1 MQVIASLLL
10 SLATAQVDADVPSG
24 NPARTATATDPA
36 AAWLAGHA
44 DALLVFYR
52 ELHANPELSLEE
64 HATATTM
71 ATVLESVGFEVTP
84 GIGGTGVVGVLR
96 NGEGPTVL
104 VRCDMDALPIVE
116 RTGLPYA
123 STKSVEREDGGQ
135 VGVMH
140 ACGHD
145 VHMSVWAGTAS
156 ALAAARE
163 SWSGTLVFV
172 AQPAEELGMGAKAML
187 EDGLYERFPK
197 PDYALALHAKAEI
210 AAGKVGTVS
219 GWALANVDTVDIL
232 VRGEGGHG
240 SAPHRT
246 KDPIALAARIVM
258 GLQTIVSREVAPL
271 QPAVVT
277 VGSIHG
283 GTKHNI
289 IPNEVKMQLTV
300 RSYDPGVRQQLL
312 DAIVRTAEHEARAA
326 GFPEGILPVVEISDT
341 QETPATWNTPELV
354 VRVDAA
360 IERALGSGTI
370 VEAGQ
375 VMGAEDFGRY
385 GPAAGCPSYL
395 FWLGTSNPA
404 EIAAAE
410 AGAGPW
416 PPSVHTDRYGAPDPV
431 PVLDTGVRAM
441 TAAVLELLPVTD

>member
-1 MQVIASLLL
+1 MHVIASLLL
-10 SLATAQVDADVPSG
+10 AVAVPQTAERWLDAHPDDLLALY
-24 NPARTATATDPA
+24 TD
-36 AAWLAGHA
+36 
-44 DALLVFYR
+44 
-52 ELHANPELSLEE
+52 LHTHPELSLQE
-64 HATATTM
+64 HRSAALL
-71 ATVLESVGFEVTP
+71 AARLRESGFEVTE
-84 GIGGTGVVGVLR
+84 GVGGTGVVGVLR

-104 VRCDMDALPIVE
+104 LRCDMDALPIVE

-123 STKSVEREDGGQ
+123 SVVTAPGSEGGE

-145 VHMSVWAGTAS
+145 VHMSVWAGTAA
-156 ALAAARE
+156 ALAADRAA
-163 SWSGTLVFV
+163 WSGTLVMI

-187 EDGLYERFPK
+187 DDGLLERFPK

-312 DAIVRTAEHEARAA
+312 DAIERVAVNEGRAA
-326 GFPEGILPVVEISDT
+326 GFPEDLLPVVEVSDT

-354 VRVDAA
+354 ARVDAA
-360 IERALGSGTI
+360 IEARVGAGTI

-395 FWLGTSNPA
+395 FWLGTSDPA
-404 EIAAAE
+404 AIAAAE
-410 AGAGPW
+410 AGEGPW
-416 PPSVHTDRYGAPDPV
+416 PPSVHTDRYGAPEPA
-431 PVLDTGVRAM
+431 PVLTTGVRAM
-441 TAAVLELLPVTD
+441 CAAVLELAPPRAG

>member
-1 MQVIASLLL
+1 MILAAL
-10 SLATAQVDADVPSG
+10 SLFMLPQS
-24 NPARTATATDPA
+24 PA
-36 AAWLAGHA
+36 AAWLENNL
-44 DALLVFYR
+44 DALTATYK
-52 ELHANPELSLEE
+52 ELHAAPELSLEE
-64 HATATTM
+64 SASAARLAKQM
-71 ATVLESVGFEVTP
+71 RGLGFEVTE
-84 GIGGTGVVGVLR
+84 GVGGTGLVAVLR

-116 RTGLPYA
+116 KTGLAYA
-123 STKSVEREDGGQ
+123 STVTSKREDGTE

-145 VHMSVWAGTAS
+145 VHMSVWLGTAGVLS
-156 ALAAARE
+156 SSRD
-163 SWSGTLVFV
+163 SWQGTLLMI
-172 AQPAEELGMGAKAML
+172 AQPAEELGVGAKAML
-187 EDGLYERFPK
+187 DDGLLQRFPK

-210 AAGKVGTVS
+210 AAGHVGSVS
-219 GWALANVDTVDIL
+219 GWALANVDTVDIT
-232 VRGEGGHG
+232 VRGQGGHG

-246 KDPIALAARIVM
+246 HDPVALAARIVM

-289 IPNEVKMQLTV
+289 IPNEVKLQLTV

-312 DAIVRTAEHEARAA
+312 DAIVRVAENEGRAA
-326 GFPEGILPVVEISDT
+326 GFPDELLPVVDISET
-341 QETPATWNTPELV
+341 METPATWNTPALV
-354 VRVDAA
+354 SQIDQAIDAA
-360 IERALGSGTI
+360 LGAGTI

-395 FWLGTSNPA
+395 FWLGTSDP
-404 EIAAAE
+404 EEVRLAE
-410 AGAGPW
+410 AGEGLW
-416 PPSVHTDRYGAPDPV
+416 PPSVHTDGYGTPQPRV
-431 PVLDTGVRAM
+431 VLQTGVRAM
-441 TAAVLELLPVTD
+441 SAAVLNLLGPQSADAD